1 MGGKMIQKF
10 KPNEDEERS
19 SLKEDFDEV
28 PSQMANITFPAIR
41 NSHKLDGKHQEQNV
55 IETY

>member
-1 MGGKMIQKF
+1 MIQKF

-41 NSHKLDGKHQEQNV
+41 NSQVNWMENIKNKML
-55 IETY
+55 